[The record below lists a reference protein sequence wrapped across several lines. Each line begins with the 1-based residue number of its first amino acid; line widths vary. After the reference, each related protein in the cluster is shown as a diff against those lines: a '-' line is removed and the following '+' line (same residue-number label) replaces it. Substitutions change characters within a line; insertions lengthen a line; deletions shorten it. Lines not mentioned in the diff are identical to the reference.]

1 MKTYKKRKGKF
12 LDKYQVLKH
21 TDELTSR
28 HGSNKE
34 IEEYTDMMVPSSQ
47 ELLRFI
53 KIEVKLKLILMHA
66 NLPRC
71 LNMNVG
77 WVSKI

>member
-1 MKTYKKRKGKF
+1 M
-12 LDKYQVLKH
+12 
-21 TDELTSR
+21 E
-28 HGSNKE
+28 SNKE
-34 IEEYTDMMVPSSQ
+34 IEEYTDMMAPSSK

-53 KIEVKLKLILMHA
+53 KIEVKPKLIIMS
-66 NLPRC
+66 NLSRC